1 MKWLIEKF
9 NVHNDETIQLISSE
23 IDKHKKSLAELH
35 KLIKDYQ
42 MTMSNHN
49 DAERF
54 KVYKLM
60 AAAVQDLQ
68 YSLKFSLKTA
78 LKEYENPRQNKYF
91 QAPSKQLGLHLFHGD
106 ILREIAGYLS
116 PKEIMSLAR
125 TQSIF
130 YGKGKKSDFNFNLLA
145 KKRKLLELKNSQY
158 FGLGPVFDGEE
169 SHFLLINNKVYAFG
183 ANTAGQ
189 LGAGDCKDKNQPTEI
204 SFAHLNLAPDD
215 KIRQV
220 SVGGNHT
227 YVLQNKAAVLLV
239 GRMIVAS

>member
-1 MKWLIEKF
+1 MMP
-9 NVHNDETIQLISSE
+9 
-23 IDKHKKSLAELH
+23 
-35 KLIKDYQ
+35 KDLK
-42 MTMSNHN
+42 
-49 DAERF
+49 A
-54 KVYKLM
+54 YKLM

-145 KKRKLLELKNSQY
+145 KKRKLLELTNSQY
-158 FGLGPVFDGEE
+158 FSDDNSQYFPKKY
-169 SHFLLINNKVYAFG
+169 SHFLLINNKVYACG
-183 ANTAGQ
+183 MNDAGQ
-189 LGAGDCKDKNQPTEI
+189 LGVGDKQDRDRLTEI
-204 SFAHLNLAPDD
+204 NLAHLNLAPGD
-215 KIRQV
+215 KVKQV
-220 SVGGNHT
+220 V
-227 YVLQNKAAVLLV
+227 V
-239 GRMIVAS
+239 GRFHTICLTERGP